1 MHMELYLLQPTRST
15 LTAYRG
21 APALTLGI
29 PVLKYAATE
38 NRVWLLDLQQWEA
51 TLCCFLSSFW
61 VPQQDAPVFFSGHVK
76 WENKQTNKPK
86 NIND

>member
-1 MHMELYLLQPTRST
+1 MHMELYLLQPTCST

-38 NRVWLLDLQQWEA
+38 NRVWLLDLQQ
-51 TLCCFLSSFW
+51 
-61 VPQQDAPVFFSGHVK
+61 
-76 WENKQTNKPK
+76 
-86 NIND
+86 